1 MRRIRFGILGGLLV
15 VSACA
20 KGGEGGSGL
29 PAVTLLTPDGANHQA
44 SHFSPDGSR
53 VAYWA
58 AGAKGWDFMAA
69 KADLS
74 EPRTLVPGTPGGNG
88 PNPALWSPDGRFLA
102 FASSAASLLD
112 VAVVPADSG
121 AERRLTDAP
130 GLEIPIQWHP
140 AGDRFGYIAT
150 AAGGTFRSF
159 VVALASGVS
168 SPLLAETRPALGLW
182 SPDGSRLA
190 IQVVAGGSNTIWLA
204 DSTGANPKQLTSEGQ
219 ENLGGD
225 VTPWSPDGS
234 ELLYTSRRTGTGD
247 IWVLPVDGGKP
258 RQLTRDVRDDNSPV
272 WSADGK
278 WVAFISTRGQQTDVW
293 VVPAAGG
300 TELRVTD
307 DVAGEDGL
315 QWVGN
320 SHRLAFHTGATAS
333 GLWALTVADGK
344 ERRITPDSIR
354 VGGFD
359 VSPDGTEVVY
369 QVLRGGG
376 VSELVVVPLAGGTP
390 RTLVTGSA
398 ENSDPD
404 WSPDGKSLLFTSN
417 RSGNQDIWVVSSSGG
432 EPRQL
437 TNWPTNERNGE
448 WMADGS
454 AVYFVSDHDASPFS
468 DVWKVPPTGGEPT
481 RVTRIGSVNSV
492 SVSRTSPDVFVSTIG
507 GRAGQ
512 FVLSKLLPDG
522 KLQTLWDKSNVFGVS
537 HFGLMAH
544 GDTLAVTPEL
554 PGGGGFGSY
563 LISTKTGQGRQI
575 LGKNE
580 GAGDFSRDGTQ
591 LVYAFGA
598 PNQDLGLYNVK
609 DGSTRRLT
617 NTPENENAHWWT
629 SDGKTLV
636 IHRSVQRR
644 RIATVDLARLLET
657 AK

>member
-1 MRRIRFGILGGLLV
+1 MRRIRFGVLGAMFAL
-15 VSACA
+15 SACG
-20 KGGEGGSGL
+20 KQESGL
-29 PAVTLLTPDGANHQA
+29 PAVTLLTPEGANHQS

-58 AGAKGWDFMAA
+58 AGAKGWDFMVA

-74 EPRTLVPGTPGGNG
+74 EPHTLVPGTPGGNG
-88 PNPALWSPDGRFLA
+88 PGGVLWSPDGRLLA
-102 FASSAASLLD
+102 FVSSAASLFD
-112 VAVVPADSG
+112 VAVVPSDSG
-121 AERRLTDAP
+121 AVRRLTDAP
-130 GLEIPIQWHP
+130 GLEFPVQWHP
-140 AGDRFGYIAT
+140 AGDRLTYIAT

-159 VVALASGVS
+159 VVSLASGASV
-168 SPLLAETRPALGLW
+168 PLLSETRPAVGLW

-190 IQVVAGGSNTIWLA
+190 IQTFSAGSNTIWLA
-204 DSTGANPKQLTSEGQ
+204 DSSGANPKQLTTEGQ

-225 VTPWSPDGS
+225 ASPWSPGGT

-247 IWVLPVDGGKP
+247 IWVLPVNGEKP
-258 RQLTRDVRDDNSPV
+258 RQLTRDVRDDNSPT

-278 WVAFISTRGQQTDVW
+278 WVAFISTRGRQTDVW

-300 TELRVTD
+300 NELRVTD

-315 QWVGN
+315 QWVGK
-320 SHRLAFHTGATAS
+320 SQRLAFHTGATAS

-354 VGGFD
+354 VGNFD
-359 VSPDGTEVVY
+359 VSPDGSEVVY
-369 QVLRGGG
+369 QVRRGGG
-376 VSELVVVPLAGGTP
+376 VSDLVVVPLAGGAP
-390 RTLVTGSA
+390 RTLVAGSA
-398 ENSDPD
+398 DNSEPD
-404 WSPDGKSLLFTSN
+404 WSPDGKNILFTSN
-417 RSGNQDIWVVSSSGG
+417 RSGNQDIWLVSSSGG

-437 TNWPTNERNGE
+437 SNWPTEERNAE
-448 WMADGS
+448 WAEDGS
-454 AVYFVSDHDASPFS
+454 TVYFVSEHDASPFS
-468 DVWKVPPTGGEPT
+468 DVWKVPLTGGEPA
-481 RVTRIGSVNSV
+481 RVTRIGSVNTM

-512 FVLSKLLPDG
+512 FVLSRLLPDG

-537 HFGLMAH
+537 HFGLMAQ
-544 GDTLAVTPEL
+544 GDSLAINAEL

-563 LISTKTGQGRQI
+563 LISTRTGQGRQI

-591 LVYAFGA
+591 LIYGFGT
-598 PNQDLGLYNVK
+598 PNGDYGIYNVK

-617 NTPENENAHWWT
+617 NTPENENGHWWT

-636 IHRSVQRR
+636 IHRSVERR
-644 RIATVDLARLLET
+644 RIATVDVTPLLKQGT
-657 AK
+657 P